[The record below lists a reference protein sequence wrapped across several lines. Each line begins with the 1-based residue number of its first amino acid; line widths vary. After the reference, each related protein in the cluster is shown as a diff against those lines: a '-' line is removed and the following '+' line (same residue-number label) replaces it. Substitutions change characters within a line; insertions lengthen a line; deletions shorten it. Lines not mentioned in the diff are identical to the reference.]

1 MPSLTRLSPSITDV
15 TFRGTPRRR
24 AIVVA
29 ASGSVGETMAP
40 SANAAAHG
48 RPAIAACAT
57 TATATVV
64 RSTSAIALSV
74 IGAQVRAQVAQR
86 REVRRVE
93 QQRRQEDEE
102 DELRLE
108 LDVGHAGREADEAAA
123 DHEQDR
129 VRHVEDARQ
138 RRQRR
143 DRDQQEEDDELGV
156 LHRAENATS
165 RTPRRA
171 GRPGCCVS

>member
-1 MPSLTRLSPSITDV
+1 MTDV
-15 TFRGTPRRR
+15 TPRGTPRRR

-29 ASGSVGETMAP
+29 ASGSVGETIAP

-74 IGAQVRAQVAQR
+74 IGRRFAAQVAQR
-86 REVRRVE
+86 GEVRRVE

-102 DELRLE
+102 HELRVE

-129 VRHVEDARQ
+129 VGHAEDARQ
-138 RRQRR
+138 RGQRG

-156 LHRAENATS
+156 LHAREHATAS
-165 RTPRRA
+165 PPGAGPGRLARRA
-171 GRPGCCVS
+171 QRTR